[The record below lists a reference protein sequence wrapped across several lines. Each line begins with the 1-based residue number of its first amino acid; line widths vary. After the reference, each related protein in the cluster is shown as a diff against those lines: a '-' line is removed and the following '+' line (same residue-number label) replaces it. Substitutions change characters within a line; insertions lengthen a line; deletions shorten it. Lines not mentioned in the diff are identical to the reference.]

1 MTGVAFRDILRDS
14 WDAKCCILHYKIVC
28 QNGTTK
34 VSAAAGAR

>member
-1 MTGVAFRDILRDS
+1 MAGAIFGDILRDS
-14 WDAKCCILHYKIVC
+14 WDAKCCILHYKIVS